1 MREEQ
6 FGPILPLLSFE
17 DLDDAINRVND
28 SQYGL
33 SSTVWSS
40 DESRACE
47 VALRLQTG
55 TVWINKHLDLPPDI
69 PVRGAKQSG
78 FGAEMGDEGLKE
90 FTQTKIINMRTST
103 PAGA

>member
-1 MREEQ
+1 
-6 FGPILPLLSFE
+6 
-17 DLDDAINRVND
+17 
-28 SQYGL
+28 
-33 SSTVWSS
+33 
-40 DESRACE
+40 
-47 VALRLQTG
+47 LRLQTG